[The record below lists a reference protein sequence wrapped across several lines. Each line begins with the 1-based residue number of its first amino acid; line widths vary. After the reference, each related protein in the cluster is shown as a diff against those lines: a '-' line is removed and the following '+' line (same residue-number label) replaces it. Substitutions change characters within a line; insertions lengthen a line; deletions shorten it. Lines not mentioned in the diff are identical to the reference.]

1 MENKARINKEA
12 ANLIVSLC
20 LCIHKLK
27 NPNLDEK
34 GPYALLI
41 KWTHRDLKDRLDA
54 VLGGLSVRVM
64 VREAGKTKD
73 YVKNLLVIY
82 GLLPEGLGHKNEII
96 GILHEILDVVT
107 ELEQGLGHD
116 F

>member
-1 MENKARINKEA
+1 MENKVRINKET

-20 LCIHKLK
+20 LTIHKLK
-27 NPNLDEK
+27 NLNSDEK

-41 KWTHRDLKDRLDA
+41 QWTHRDLKDRLDA

-73 YVKNLLVIY
+73 FVKNLLVIY
-82 GLLPEGLGHKNEII
+82 GLLPERLGQKNEVI
-96 GILHEILDVVT
+96 GLLHEILGVVT
-107 ELEQGLGHD
+107 ELEQGLSRD